1 MNKRWRYV
9 LAGVIALVSVFVL
22 TVVIYPALAAENYDA
37 ELMVEESEE
46 ALEGSD
52 SNTGNPMVAEEQ
64 EPSTDNT
71 ESIMEIEEQ
80 DTYADSTA
88 IMAESEEQDASS
100 DNTEIKAEVEEQKSS
115 EGETDS
121 LQTQEMEQEP
131 ADQIQQ
137 KSVRSAKQAQQKTE
151 QSYNGIVYITPEQF
165 GAKGDGVTDDTAA
178 FEKCMKDSTKYVLLQ
193 GKYLLK
199 RHLTTDVEKYFYA
212 APKKGYAGASI
223 ICNVTDDFMNLS
235 FTNVTFENV
244 EFYSTIVRGG
254 TSPHGEKYTRTSSI
268 VFVEIWSGN
277 GTFNN
282 CHFYNALT
290 AIRGRKSSNSSVI
303 PKNINVNRSTFTEC
317 KIPIQGYS
325 VSTDVRNSSFINDG
339 ELYRRELGGNDNS
352 TQYNGDLYS
361 GDHCIYMETF
371 GCKSVTVVNC
381 KVDTLNSESGASFQI
396 YGKQSNSNTVPSLT
410 VESCDLN
417 SNGVASASKAN
428 VVVKDTV
435 FNEQK
440 SENYIAW
447 VEAGSLKLMNSEFN
461 HTYAFSYAST
471 NVKPEATDCTFRL
484 LTSLSKT
491 RCNFPAMSTNC
502 TYINWGGNVRVN
514 GTSFKGCVFTSES
527 STVLNKLYIDN
538 KSGMKISLINSSFKK
553 GSKITNNNAAVTEY
567 SGCSTFQ

>member
-137 KSVRSAKQAQQKTE
+137 KSVRSAKQVQQKTE
-151 QSYNGIVYITPEQF
+151 QSYNGIVYVTPEQF
-165 GAKGDGVTDDTAA
+165 GAKGDGVSDDTAA
-178 FEKCMKDSTKYVLLQ
+178 FEKCMKDPTKYVLLQ

-212 APKKGYAGASI
+212 APKKGDAGASI
-223 ICNVTDDFMNLS
+223 ICNVTDNFMNLS

-254 TSPHGEKYTRTSSI
+254 TSPHGEKYTRTSNI
-268 VFVEIWSGN
+268 VFVEIWGGN

-290 AIRGRKSSNSSVI
+290 AIRGRKSTGSSVI
-303 PKNINVNRSTFTEC
+303 PKNIKVDRCTFTEC
-317 KIPIQGYS
+317 KSPIQGYS

-339 ELYRRELGGNDNS
+339 ELYRRELGGDGNS
-352 TQYNGDLYS
+352 QFNGDLYS
-361 GDHCIYMETF
+361 GDHCIYIETF
-371 GCKSVTVVNC
+371 GCKSVTVANC

-396 YGKQSNSNTVPSLT
+396 YGEQSNSNTVPMLT
-410 VESCDLN
+410 VESCELN
-417 SNGVASASKAN
+417 SNGVASASNAH

-491 RCNFPAMSTNC
+491 RCNFPAISTNC
-502 TYINWGGNVRVN
+502 TYINWGGNVRVD

-527 STVLNKLYIDN
+527 STVLNKLYINN

-553 GSKITNNNAAVTEY
+553 GSTITNNNSAVTQY
-567 SGCSTFQ
+567 SGCSTFK